1 MSPKKTVGKR
11 DQIQIHLLTVFLSY
25 MHDLVFVSDLMSL
38 DNFWKESNEREGA
51 VAPYSEIM
59 KRSSGGVGGGPW
71 RVWPGATAVLHKLTQ
86 ELSRPIL
93 VPSLRHL
100 KPPQLG
106 DSTINYLA

>member
-1 MSPKKTVGKR
+1 MSGR
-11 DQIQIHLLTVFLSY
+11 
-25 MHDLVFVSDLMSL
+25 
-38 DNFWKESNEREGA
+38 GA

-106 DSTINYLA
+106 DSTINYLDITSIFKSGVCSLRCQTRISQK